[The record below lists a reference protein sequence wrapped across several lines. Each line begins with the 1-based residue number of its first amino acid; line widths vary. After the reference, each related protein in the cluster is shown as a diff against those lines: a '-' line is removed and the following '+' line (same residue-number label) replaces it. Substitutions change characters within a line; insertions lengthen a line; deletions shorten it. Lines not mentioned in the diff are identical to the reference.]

1 MVGAVGDDEFSPGFL
16 ESLRKDGL
24 VTDRI
29 EVLRG
34 RKTGVAVIIVET
46 GSGQNRI
53 MFCPGANYEV
63 PVRDLVEGDEAVVL
77 FQLELPMDVVGAKR
91 DSLFFLGRA

>member
-1 MVGAVGDDEFSPGFL
+1 
-16 ESLRKDGL
+16 
-24 VTDRI
+24 
-29 EVLRG
+29 
-34 RKTGVAVIIVET
+34 
-46 GSGQNRI
+46 